1 MWIRLGGCWVGAL
14 GHTALT
20 SKGRRRARG
29 RCGGG
34 GRDAEEL
41 KLMLPLPSLCTHRAK
56 LKVGVGVGVRLVV
69 YGAER
74 WRPRLHTSFYSPNLQ
89 HSPRPPPST
98 PTQCPASSTL
108 FQPGHLYC
116 IRTLSRSWWVS
127 VQVITAI
134 LALVSHL
141 QDTPGQLVCLCPLL
155 GFLHPLLLQSLKAS
169 LAVGGTQTLSD
180 SLRLS

>member
-127 VQVITAI
+127 VQVMTAITATQQVNLSACVRCLVFCI
-134 LALVSHL
+134 LFFFRVLRRHSLLVALRLS
-141 QDTPGQLVCLCPLL
+141 
-155 GFLHPLLLQSLKAS
+155 
-169 LAVGGTQTLSD
+169 QTLLD
-180 SLRLS
+180 SLRLSQ